1 MADHDIYTLSNGI
14 RIVHKRVENTQ
25 IVHCGIF
32 LDIGSRDE
40 NPENQGIA
48 HFWEHMAFK
57 GTRKRKSYHILNRID
72 SVGGELNAFTDKEKI
87 VFHASVRKDYFENAF
102 ELLADITF
110 DSIFPTNQIEKERNV
125 ILEEMAMYHDDPDD
139 SLYDEFD
146 QVVFSNHSLGRNIL
160 GTPDTVRSFKRKD
173 FKSFIRKH
181 INTNKVVFSS
191 VGSMDMDT
199 VIRYAEKYLAPVPK
213 LKSEVERSKF
223 KSYRPKE
230 IELYRGLQQARCAI
244 GRSAYHLHH
253 SNRIPFYML
262 VNMLGG
268 PYMNSRLNLTLREKK
283 GLVYSV
289 EAYYTPFTDTGI
301 FGIYFGTEPANIE
314 KSIAL
319 VKRELKILID
329 KPLGIKQLSAVKE
342 QFKGQLALMEE
353 NNNGLMIMMGR
364 SLLDMN
370 RIAQLKQV
378 EQKVLETSAQQ
389 LNELAA
395 AMFNPEKLSVLRML
409 PANS

>member
-1 MADHDIYTLSNGI
+1 MTDHEIHTLSNGI

-40 NPENQGIA
+40 SAENQGIA

-87 VFHASVRKDYFENAF
+87 VFHASVRQNYFENAF

-110 DSIFPTNQIEKERNV
+110 DSVFPSNQIEKERNV

-146 QVVFSNHSLGRNIL
+146 QVVFSKHPLGRNIL

-181 INTNKVVFSS
+181 INTSKVVFSS

-199 VIRYAEKYLAPVPK
+199 VVRLAEKYLAPVPK
-213 LKSEVERSKF
+213 LKSQAKRSKF
-223 KSYRPKE
+223 KNYRPN
-230 IELYRGLQQARCAI
+230 ELDIYRDVQQARCAM

-268 PYMNSRLNLTLREKK
+268 PYMNSRLSLSLREKK
-283 GLVYSV
+283 GLVYSI
-289 EAYYTPFTDTGI
+289 EASYTPFTDTGL
-301 FGIYFGTEPANIE
+301 FGIYFGTEPSNIE

-319 VKRELKILID
+319 VKKELQMVID
-329 KPLGIKQLSAVKE
+329 KPLGTKQLAAVKE

-353 NNNGLMIMMGR
+353 HYNGLMIMMGR

-370 RIAQLKQV
+370 RITLIKQV
-378 EQKVLETSAQQ
+378 EQKVLDTSAQQ
-389 LNELAA
+389 LHEIAA
-395 AMFNPEKLSVLRML
+395 DMFNPDKLSVLRML
-409 PANS
+409 PSNA